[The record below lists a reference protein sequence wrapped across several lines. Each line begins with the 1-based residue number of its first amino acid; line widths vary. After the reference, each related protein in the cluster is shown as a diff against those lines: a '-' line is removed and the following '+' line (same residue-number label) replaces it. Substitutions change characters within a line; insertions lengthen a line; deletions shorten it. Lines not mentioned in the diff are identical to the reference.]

1 MAARKGRGNTTI
13 QYGTTGALTALTNY
27 CNSAEL
33 AMTVDRLES
42 THFGSTAAESIAG
55 DSSYSISLEGDWD
68 TALDTVLGPDAI
80 TTGTRKTAVITFT
93 GSSTTATYTW
103 TSSTTVGAEVQ
114 DYTISSGVSDKITF
128 SATLVLSGAPTRSVA

>member
-1 MAARKGRGNTTI
+1 MAARKGRGNTTVSFNS
-13 QYGTTGALTALTNY
+13 TALTNF

-55 DSSYSISLEGDWD
+55 DSSYSIKLEGDWD
-68 TALDTVLGPDAI
+68 TALDTVLGPEAI
-80 TTGTRKTAVITFT
+80 TTGTKRTAVIAFV
-93 GSSTTATYTW
+93 GSTTTATYTW
-103 TSSTTVGAEVQ
+103 TSNAEIQ

>member
-1 MAARKGRGNTTI
+1 MAARKGRGNTTVSFNS
-13 QYGTTGALTALTNY
+13 TALTNF

-55 DSSYSISLEGDWD
+55 DSSYTISLEGDWD
-68 TALDTVLGPDAI
+68 TALDTVLGPEAI
-80 TTGTRKTAVITFT
+80 TTGTKRTAVIAFV
-93 GSSTTATYTW
+93 GSTTTATYTW
-103 TSSTTVGAEVQ
+103 TSNAEIQ